1 MASESQREENSN
13 RQNDGGVPRVDFNL
27 MINDEPVKRPHR
39 RIPNRSFTQPGY
51 ENGKAPLDSV
61 FESISEDTALLSG
74 EPSQNYSHFNP
85 HSSISEDNNL
95 SDVHRTR
102 PHINKRHTWAAN
114 AVKGFNGQMRRYK
127 SRSGAYD
134 EDEDRHAIVREGG
147 GIR

>member
-27 MINDEPVKRPHR
+27 MINDEPAKKPHR

-61 FESISEDTALLSG
+61 FESISEGTALLSG
-74 EPSQNYSHFNP
+74 EPSQNYSHFNT

-95 SDVHRTR
+95 
-102 PHINKRHTWAAN
+102 
-114 AVKGFNGQMRRYK
+114 
-127 SRSGAYD
+127 SGAYD

-147 GIR
+147 GIRVWYDDYTTIDWIHDYVKERVRIRKIHSVKGVR